1 MEPARREFG
10 AAAEPFGVKSNE
22 KLLAGLEIV
31 FYGLAFLALVVGLAG
46 SPGWGLLLLVGAGGA
61 FAARAALEEA
71 GAIPADGRS
80 RALPV
85 LRRGAELTLR
95 GAAQGAAA
103 AHRGGTAA
111 REQIET
117 ARRARSAR

>member
-1 MEPARREFG
+1 MKAT
-10 AAAEPFGVKSNE
+10 E
-22 KLLAGLEIV
+22 KLLAGLEIG
-31 FYGLAFLALVVGLAG
+31 FYGLALLALVVGLAG
-46 SPGWGLLLLVGAGGA
+46 SAGWGLVLLLSAGAA

-71 GAIPADGRS
+71 RMIPADGRS

-103 AHRGGTAA
+103 AHRGAAAA
-111 REQIET
+111 REQVEA
-117 ARRARSAR
+117 ARRTRSTR